1 MQSKL
6 SRRRFLVASG
16 AVVAV
21 PLALAAT
28 RARAAEL
35 PHLDEADAT
44 ASALGYRH
52 DTGKVDGGKYPA
64 HKATQTCAGCSLVQ
78 GAAADA
84 WRPCGLFP
92 GKAVAARGWCAAFA
106 AKA

>member
-1 MQSKL
+1 MHSRC
-6 SRRRFLVASG
+6 SRRRFLLGSG
-16 AVVAV
+16 AMLMV
-21 PLALAAT
+21 PLAT
-28 RARAAEL
+28 RVRAADL
-35 PHLDEADAT
+35 PHLDEADPT

-64 HKATQTCAGCSLVQ
+64 HQAAQTCAGCSLVQ

-92 GKAVAARGWCAAFA
+92 GKLVAARGWCAAFA